1 MRILFCRPDS
11 PQELDDRFAL
21 EADAADE
28 LGVRHDVIAMED
40 VVDDDVDRALAPLG
54 DLDDDVL
61 YRGWMLT
68 ADEYARLDA
77 AIADRGGALIVD
89 PDAYEAAHYLP
100 SWFAAVA
107 DRSPATRW
115 TSSTDA
121 AEAWAVAQALGPP
134 PYVIKDHVKSAKERW
149 AEACFVPA
157 DADAAAFAQICA
169 ALVDARGERF
179 ERGLVV
185 RRYVPLAAAGGDAGE
200 RDEHRLFFWRGRL
213 VASAP
218 YHDVDVA
225 DPPLTQFA
233 SLGRAVA
240 SPFFALDVAR
250 TVAGGWIVL
259 EVGDGGVSTLPPTM
273 DPRALYRAI
282 VTGEVRA

>member
-11 PQELDDRFAL
+11 PQDTDDRLAL
-21 EADAADE
+21 EADALDE
-28 LGVRHDVIAMED
+28 LGVRHDAIAIED
-40 VVDDDVDRALAPLG
+40 VVDDELERALAPLG

-68 ADEYARLDA
+68 ADEYARLET
-77 AIADRGGALIVD
+77 AIADRGGALVVD
-89 PDAYEAAHYLP
+89 PDAFEAAHYLP
-100 SWFAAVA
+100 SWFPAVA
-107 DRSPATRW
+107 DRSPATCW
-115 TSSTDA
+115 TWGTDA
-121 AEAWAVAQALGPP
+121 AEAWALAQALGPP
-134 PYVIKDHVKSAKERW
+134 PYVVKDHVKSAKERW

-157 DADAAAFAQICA
+157 DADAAAFAATCA
-169 ALVDARGERF
+169 ALVDARGDRF

-185 RRYVPLAAAGGDAGE
+185 RRYVPLASVDGAAGE

-213 VASAP
+213 IASAP

-225 DPPLTQFA
+225 DPPLAQFA
-233 SLGRAVA
+233 PLGRAIA
-240 SPFFALDVAR
+240 SPFFSLDVAR
-250 TVAGGWIVL
+250 TIAGGWIVL

-282 VTGEVRA
+282 ATGEVRA

>member
-11 PQELDDRFAL
+11 PQDTDDRLAL
-21 EADAADE
+21 EADALDE
-28 LGVRHDVIAMED
+28 LGVRHDAIAIED
-40 VVDDDVDRALAPLG
+40 VVDDELERALAPLG
-54 DLDDDVL
+54 ELDDDVL

-68 ADEYARLDA
+68 ADEYERLDA
-77 AIADRGGALIVD
+77 AIADRGGALITD
-89 PDAYEAAHYLP
+89 PEAFEAAHYLP

-115 TSSTDA
+115 TWGTDA
-121 AEAWAVAQALGPP
+121 AEAWALAQALGPP
-134 PYVIKDHVKSAKERW
+134 PYVVKDHVKSAKERW

-157 DADAAAFAQICA
+157 DADAAVFARICA
-169 ALVDARGERF
+169 ALVDARGDRF

-185 RRYVPLAAAGGDAGE
+185 RRYVPLASVDGAAGE

-213 VASAP
+213 IASAP

-225 DPPLTQFA
+225 DPPLAQFA
-233 SLGRAVA
+233 PLGRAIA
-240 SPFFALDVAR
+240 SPFFSLDVAR
-250 TVAGGWIVL
+250 TIAGGWIVL

-282 VTGEVRA
+282 ATGEVRA